1 MKVGP
6 RLKSQCSQEVCMEVG
21 IASIQFSL
29 YPARDTCGGQF
40 IVARCIADGD
50 LPEMPLQPAGTGQ

>member
-1 MKVGP
+1 
-6 RLKSQCSQEVCMEVG
+6 MEVG